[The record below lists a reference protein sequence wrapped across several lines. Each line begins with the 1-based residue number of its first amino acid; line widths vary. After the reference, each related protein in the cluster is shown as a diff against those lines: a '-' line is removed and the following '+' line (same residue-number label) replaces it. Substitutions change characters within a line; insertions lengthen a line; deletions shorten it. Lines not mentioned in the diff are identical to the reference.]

1 MIVLYHPQFYGH
13 KSLDREA
20 NSRIGNFGQQVDGIG
35 WPALLQLISSA
46 CLLQPCSTTTLSAPS
61 SCHMRALSL
70 TANYAS
76 LPAAQSSICNSL
88 AQHHSAILNPQC
100 AIDSPVA
107 ISGHTHLP
115 GKRWAWELRPSL
127 SIPLLSIN
135 FSLLPSPLT
144 EPQTPP
150 QKHQPESD
158 KP

>member
-1 MIVLYHPQFYGH
+1 M
-13 KSLDREA
+13 
-20 NSRIGNFGQQVDGIG
+20 DGIG

-115 GKRWAWELRPSL
+115 GKRWHGNSGPVYQSPSCQSTFASCPVRLLNPRPLHRSISLNQINLNIQELEYRLVDSSSFAHL
-127 SIPLLSIN
+127 Y
-135 FSLLPSPLT
+135 
-144 EPQTPP
+144 
-150 QKHQPESD
+150 
-158 KP
+158 